1 MQVVNAVRHL
11 LTDPRSRAAYD
22 GARRRYLHD
31 GYRPTPTAVAVSR
44 PWPAASVQGFSP
56 ATPGIGTRALRFAR
70 AVGAGLRGMLSELGP
85 PRCSD
90 CRELVEV
97 GDRYC
102 LRCGLWL
109 GPTEKLGA

>member
-1 MQVVNAVRHL
+1 
-11 LTDPRSRAAYD
+11 
-22 GARRRYLHD
+22 
-31 GYRPTPTAVAVSR
+31 
-44 PWPAASVQGFSP
+44 
-56 ATPGIGTRALRFAR
+56 
-70 AVGAGLRGMLSELGP
+70 MLSELGP